1 MTIFRKGS
9 EKHWNWGLWLGAL
22 VFFYFLRFPISR
34 DLAEPARHMFAVTL
48 LMALF
53 WISEAI
59 PLAITALLPLVLFPL
74 LEIMPTSQVAP
85 NYAHHL
91 IFLFMGGFFIANAIQ
106 KWNLH
111 KRFALNTIRWLGN
124 RPRSLLLGFMLAT
137 AFLSM
142 WISNTATAVMIMPI
156 GLAVVHRLEEENQ
169 KQALAFGTVLMLG
182 IAYAAS
188 IGGTGTLIGTPPN
201 LVFSAVYK
209 KFFPNLPEV
218 GFARWMLLIFPLT
231 LVLFGVTYFYLSH
244 IVLGGGKKFAA
255 LRLDVR
261 TILTE
266 LQQLGPLNRPQKRVV
281 FIFATTALLWMF
293 RSDIVIGTLKIP
305 GWPGLVG
312 LQGQIQDSTIAIGM
326 AMLLFVIPTGE
337 KLIQTPTLLNWKDIL
352 TIPWDILLLFGGGL
366 ALAEGIQSTG
376 LADFIAQKLTF
387 ISGLPDFVFI
397 FGLSISVALLT
408 EMTSNTA
415 VATTILPILAAVSQD
430 VAMPPLILMLPATI
444 AASCA
449 FMLPVATP
457 PNAIIFGTRLVP
469 IRKMVQIGAMLIVLC
484 ALINGMYFI
493 LLKAL
498 LGNG

>member
-1 MTIFRKGS
+1 VFQRFRGRR
-9 EKHWNWGLWLGAL
+9 WNWGFWLGVL
-22 VFFYFLRFPISR
+22 VFLYFLRFPISS
-34 DLAEPARHMFAVTL
+34 DLAEPARRMFAVTL

-53 WISEAI
+53 WMSEAI
-59 PLAITALLPLVLFPL
+59 PLAITALLPLVLFPV

-111 KRFALNTIRWLGN
+111 RRFALNTIRWLGN

-156 GLAVVHRLEEENQ
+156 GLAVVHRLEEENR
-169 KQALAFGTVLMLG
+169 KLATAFGTVLMLG

-209 KFFPNLPEV
+209 KFFPDLPEIT
-218 GFARWMLLIFPLT
+218 FAQWMLLIFPLT
-231 LVLFGVTYFYLSH
+231 LILFGVTYFYLSRM
-244 IVLGGGKKFAA
+244 VLGGGKDFAK

-266 LQQLGPLNRPQKRVV
+266 LQQLGPLNRPQKRVL
-281 FIFATTALLWMF
+281 FIFGTTALMWMF
-293 RSDIVIGTLKIP
+293 RSDIVIGQFKIP
-305 GWPGLVG
+305 GWPGWIG
-312 LQGQIQDSTIAIGM
+312 LHGQIQDSTIAIGM
-326 AMLLFVIPTGE
+326 AMLLFLIPTGE
-337 KLIQTPTLLNWKDIL
+337 KIIEAPTLLHWKDIL

-376 LADFIAQKLTF
+376 LAEFIARKLTF
-387 ISGLPDFVFI
+387 ISALPDFVFI
-397 FGLSISVALLT
+397 FGLTISVALLT
-408 EMTSNTA
+408 EITSNTA

-469 IRKMVQIGAMLIVLC
+469 IRRMVQIGSILIVLS
-484 ALINGMYFI
+484 ALINGVYFT
-493 LLKAL
+493 LLKGI
-498 LGNG
+498 LGN